1 MLPKEDDYPQE
12 IHKAMRY
19 TVFSGGKRIRPILC
33 LAACQSAGGKD
44 SDAIDVACAIEL
56 IHNYSLIHDDLPSID
71 DDDTRRG
78 EPTLHKKFSEST
90 AILAGDALLT
100 LSFGILSKDSFSK
113 RRFRVI
119 NELSHAISSFGMIG
133 GQVVDIQSKNKD
145 IDTATL
151 NYINIHKTGMLIAAS
166 LKAGAISGGAKESDV
181 KRIFKFGEYAG
192 LIFQIVDDILDNDG
206 YAKML
211 GRQGAYIEA
220 QRLTQEARLILKSSG
235 RGARVLNAILEF
247 ILKRGY

>member
-1 MLPKEDDYPQE
+1 MPREDDYPRE
-12 IHKAMRY
+12 LHRAIRY
-19 TVFSGGKRIRPILC
+19 AIFPGGKRIRPILC
-33 LAACQSAGGKD
+33 LAACQAVGGKD
-44 SDAIDVACAIEL
+44 SDAIDAACAIEL

-78 EPTLHKKFSEST
+78 RPTLHKKFSEST
-90 AILAGDALLT
+90 AILAGDALLS
-100 LSFGILSKDSFSK
+100 LSFGILAKDGFSR
-113 RRFRVI
+113 RRFRII
-119 NELSHAISSFGMIG
+119 NDLSHAISSFGMIG
-133 GQVVDIQSKNKD
+133 GQIVDIQSKNKELD
-145 IDTATL
+145 IATL

-166 LKAGAISGGAKESDV
+166 LKAGAISGGAKEGDI

-206 YAKML
+206 YARMV

-220 QRLTQEARLILKSSG
+220 ERLAQEARLILEPSG
-235 RGARVLNAILEF
+235 RGASVLNAILEF